1 MVETPPL
8 PALLIVTLTQ
18 LPAAAVIPLLPTYA
32 DNVLNVGASGYGIMS
47 GALGAGFLFGSLATT
62 MILDFPKK
70 GLALIIT
77 ALLWD
82 AASIVFG
89 FSRSYPLSLAMLF
102 LMGVGGAV
110 HVIFL
115 LTLFQIIA
123 QGRMLGRVMSIYGVL
138 TASFPLGLA
147 LGGALASA
155 FGNERAIII
164 GALGSTP
171 VILLIY
177 MLSPELRRR

>member
-1 MVETPPL
+1 
-8 PALLIVTLTQ
+8 
-18 LPAAAVIPLLPTYA
+18 
-32 DNVLNVGASGYGIMS
+32 
-47 GALGAGFLFGSLATT
+47 
-62 MILDFPKK
+62 
-70 GLALIIT
+70 
-77 ALLWD
+77 
-82 AASIVFG
+82 
-89 FSRSYPLSLAMLF
+89 MLF

-123 QGRMLGRVMSIYGVL
+123 HARMLGRVMSIYGVL
-138 TASFPLGLA
+138 TASFPLGLV

-155 FGNERAIII
+155 FGNEWAIII

-177 MLSPELRRR
+177 MLSPGLRRR